1 MSVEVIHGDCLDVM
15 RGMPDASVDGIVTD
29 PPYGMGYV
37 SSWRKHTNAVTVAV
51 EGDEAF
57 DPAFHAAWMREAYRI
72 LKDGC
77 ALYSFSSDH
86 HLGAFRTA
94 FADAGF
100 RVKRTLVW
108 VKNAWTSGDLEG
120 DYGHQT
126 EFIVFATKGR
136 HIISGPRRGNVW
148 DFRRVPPNALVHS
161 CQKPP
166 SLLAGLMDRS
176 VVAGGLVFDPF
187 CGSAQTGV
195 ACTHTGRPFVG
206 VEINA
211 ANVVTARRE
220 LSMAGAQT
228 MLGVA

>member
-1 MSVEVIHGDCLDVM
+1 MNAEIIHGDCLDVM
-15 RGMPDASVDGIVTD
+15 RGMHDASVDGIITD
-29 PPYGMGYV
+29 PPYGLAYV
-37 SSWRKHTNAVTVAV
+37 SAWRKRSNDVTVPVA
-51 EGDEAF
+51 GDEAF
-57 DPAFHAAWMREAYRI
+57 DPTFHAAWMREAFRI

-86 HLGAFRTA
+86 HLGAFRSA

-136 HIISGPRRGNVW
+136 HIIAGARRSNVL

-166 SLLAGLMDRS
+166 SLLATLMDRS
-176 VVAGGLVFDPF
+176 VAPGGFVFDPF

-195 ACTHTGRPFVG
+195 ACTHTGRRFVG
-206 VEINA
+206 VEIDA
-211 ANVVTARRE
+211 GNVATARRE

-228 MLGVA
+228 LLGVA